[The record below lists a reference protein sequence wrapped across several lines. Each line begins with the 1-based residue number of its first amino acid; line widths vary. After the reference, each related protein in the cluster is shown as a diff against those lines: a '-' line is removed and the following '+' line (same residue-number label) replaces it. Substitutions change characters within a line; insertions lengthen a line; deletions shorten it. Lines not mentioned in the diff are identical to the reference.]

1 MPEPAEGRAEQRFG
15 INYTSSSSKL
25 FISCAQAFISVHIRA
40 YNFADTHRYKRLY
53 TFIFLGRYKR
63 DMCMSISC
71 VYNKS
76 DMHRYKRLYLLVYVN
91 TIVQI
96 QTDMNVYIRL
106 YF

>member
-1 MPEPAEGRAEQRFG
+1 MPELGERQAEQRFG

-40 YNFADTHRYKRLY
+40 YNYADTHRYKHLY

-63 DMCMSISC
+63 DMCISISC

-76 DMHRYKRLYLLVYVN
+76 DMHRYKRLYLCIYVN
-91 TIVQI
+91 IVVQI